1 VNRRSN
7 PFEALRR
14 RGTPGQNAAIDEYL
28 AGKLD
33 RRNFLRHA
41 ALLGIAAPLVGSILP
56 HPARAAGSDPAPGE
70 ARRPGGA
77 GDGSGGEPAP
87 ARTPVSTPVRTLTV
101 GMPVPAGLID
111 PLTIGDTGG
120 VCLLSQTGEYLA
132 NSDPDLR
139 LEPALAES
147 WQPNADGSVWTF
159 RIRRQV
165 RFHDG
170 RTLTAADVA
179 ATMNRLADP
188 ANGSIALSA
197 FAGTLSKGGAHA
209 LDDYTVVFRLDA
221 PNGSFPYLVSSDNYN
236 AIILPA
242 DYSGDFEH
250 AFNGTG
256 PFRLEKYVSKAHASF
271 VRNENYWGE
280 KSTVGRVL
288 FDFYDSIQAQVLAM
302 QGGQLDVLLHVPVQG
317 SQALLTDPR
326 LSIVSLKSSAHE
338 QVHMRTD
345 KGPVAD
351 KRVRRAIALCLNREN
366 LVHGM
371 FRGRSALG
379 NDSPF
384 APIFPA
390 TDPTVPQRGEDLVL
404 ARKLL
409 AEAGVPNGFKA
420 RLSAERFQEIPD
432 YAVVIQNAAR
442 KVGVDLTL
450 DVEDQSA
457 YFGRA
462 VFGASDWLD
471 SEMGIEDYAHRGVP
485 NTILTASLGSRGNF
499 NAAHFK
505 NPDYDRLT
513 AEYIAALDP
522 ASQRAAAGRIQRLLL
537 EETPVIIAYF
547 YDWLSV
553 TAKDVSGVRP
563 TAMGQLNLAATR
575 VSGGRRS

>member
-1 VNRRSN
+1 MNRRSN
-7 PFEALRR
+7 PFGALRR

-33 RRNFLRHA
+33 RRSFLRHA
-41 ALLGIAAPLVGSILP
+41 ALLGLAAPLVGDMLP
-56 HPARAAGSDPAPGE
+56 HSARAAGA
-70 ARRPGGA
+70 
-77 GDGSGGEPAP
+77 
-87 ARTPVSTPVRTLTV
+87 TPVRTLTV

-139 LEPALAES
+139 LKPALAES

-159 RIRRQV
+159 KIRRQV

-209 LDDYTVVFRLDA
+209 LDDYTVAFQLDA

-242 DYSGDFEH
+242 DYSGDFERT
-250 AFNGTG
+250 FNGTG
-256 PFRLEKYVSKAHASF
+256 PFRLEKYLSKAHASF
-271 VRNENYWGE
+271 VRNESYWGE
-280 KSTVGRVL
+280 KSTVRRVL

-317 SQALLTDPR
+317 SQALLADPR

-338 QVHMRTD
+338 QVHLRTD
-345 KGPVAD
+345 KGPFVD
-351 KRVRRAIALCLNREN
+351 KRVRRAIALCLNRGN
-366 LVHGM
+366 IVRGM

-384 APIFPA
+384 APIFAA
-390 TDPTVPQRGEDLVL
+390 TDPTVPQRDEDLDL
-404 ARKLL
+404 ARRLL

-420 RLSAERFQEIPD
+420 GLRAERFQEIPD

-442 KVGVDLTL
+442 KIGVDLTL
-450 DVEDQSA
+450 EVEDQSA

-505 NPDYDRLT
+505 NPDFDRLS

-563 TAMGQLNLAATR
+563 TAMGQLNLSAVR
-575 VSGGRRS
+575 VSGGRRG